1 MIFFIGVV
9 ISCVVKRL
17 NSRREDEEEN
27 YVSSSPYG
35 AVSNP
40 YAAPHEDV
48 QRLLGSSGSSV
59 NGDGDSSRRSLSPET
74 EEEILNRAGC
84 LVRIGLVLEEKLML
98 FFRWWGQ
105 LCCEHPFKV
114 IFGSIVVIG
123 ALTCGVLRVQI
134 TTDPVELWSMPTSES
149 RLQKD
154 YFDEHFG
161 PFYRTEQVII
171 TAPNVSGSEYLVQT
185 GTNVY
190 KVYFGSALQK
200 KVLDEVRG
208 AAQ

>member
-1 MIFFIGVV
+1 MIFFIVVV
-9 ISCVVKRL
+9 ISCVVKWRQEEMKERAFALDEVSAPTYGYFSNSHASTKSDVRHLIDSESRL
-17 NSRREDEEEN
+17 K
-27 YVSSSPYG
+27 
-35 AVSNP
+35 
-40 YAAPHEDV
+40 
-48 QRLLGSSGSSV
+48 
-59 NGDGDSSRRSLSPET
+59 T
-74 EEEILNRAGC
+74 EEATSNNPGC
-84 LVRIGLVLEEKLML
+84 LARIGLVFEAKLML
-98 FFRWWGQ
+98 FFRLWGQ

-123 ALTCGVLRVQI
+123 ALTCGVLRVRI

-185 GTNVY
+185 GTNVHT
-190 KVYFGSALQK
+190 VYFGSALQK
-200 KVLDEVRG
+200 EVLDEVRG
-208 AAQ
+208 SSIIKNLS